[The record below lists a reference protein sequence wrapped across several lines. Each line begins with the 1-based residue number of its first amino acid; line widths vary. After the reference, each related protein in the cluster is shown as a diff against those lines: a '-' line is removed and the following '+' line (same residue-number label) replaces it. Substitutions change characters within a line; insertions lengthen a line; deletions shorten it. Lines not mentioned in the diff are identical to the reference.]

1 MRELVVALRRA
12 DDEATR
18 TRALAWYIA
27 ALSRRDK
34 LMPLEEWLTPRRR
47 RQTRAQQRAVFDHLS
62 ATLGIPLRRTR
73 LVPTRGGDPDG
84 IR

>member
-12 DDEATR
+12 DDAATR

-34 LMPLEEWLTPRRR
+34 LMPLEEWLTPRRPG
-47 RQTRAQQRAVFDHLS
+47 RQTRAQQRAVFEQLS
-62 ATLGIPLRRTR
+62 ARLGIPLRRVR
-73 LVPTRGGDPDG
+73 LVTRERGSDAG
-84 IR
+84 